1 MNVDNATTT
10 YRIEKLSKDLASM
23 AEDFSETLDDAR
35 KLGGTMATLK
45 LLELMRQVSYDCHDL
60 DEIIEV
66 AIKTLPN
73 NTDSSP
79 TEATLKGARALH
91 GQLSNKLWKL
101 AGLVT
106 LQVQAAATQ
115 PPGATH

>member
-1 MNVDNATTT
+1 MNIDNATTT
-10 YRIEKLSKDLASM
+10 YRLKKLEEELESM
-23 AEDFSETLDDAR
+23 AEDYSETLDDAR
-35 KLGGTMATLK
+35 NLGASLATLK
-45 LLELMRQVSYDCHDL
+45 LLELIRQVNYDCHDL

-79 TEATLKGARALH
+79 TEPTLKGARALH